1 MFILQILSLTFFHKK
16 LQKVCHANCSR
27 VVSSF
32 PTPSR
37 LLGAPTIINQ
47 MRFVGNFVFGK
58 FYSISKKD
66 WPRFYKRASV
76 LVLLEKEISPQFF
89 VQYFYKNIHNLGIKM
104 FYQNSEH
111 TFVLYYLIFALVK
124 IHVNIYA
131 TWTPKLRI
139 SPKTIKIVF
148 QLCTGFFNFPQI
160 YYLSK

>member
-16 LQKVCHANCSR
+16 LQNIFHANCSR

-47 MRFVGNFVFGK
+47 ISIVGNFVFGK
-58 FYSISKKD
+58 FSSICKKD

-76 LVLLEKEISPQFF
+76 LVLLEKEIPPRFSPRFF
-89 VQYFYKNIHNLGIKM
+89 VQYFYKNIHNLRIKM

-111 TFVLYYLIFALVK
+111 TFVLYYLIFALV
-124 IHVNIYA
+124 NIYA
-131 TWTPKLRI
+131 TCTPKLRI
-139 SPKTIKIVF
+139 SPKTMKLVF
-148 QLCTGFFNFPQI
+148 QLSTGFFNFPQI